1 MIISI
6 LLQIII
12 SCCFIYV
19 YDKYAYTKT
28 IDCKL
33 KKLHINNFL
42 KIAIICISSIPIAGA
57 AVLLLFT
64 IKIEDIDHMD
74 DSWKQNKILYWL
86 FK

>member
-42 KIAIICISSIPIAGA
+42 KIAIMYSYRRRGCSSPIYSKNGR
-57 AVLLLFT
+57 
-64 IKIEDIDHMD
+64 
-74 DSWKQNKILYWL
+74 Y
-86 FK
+86 